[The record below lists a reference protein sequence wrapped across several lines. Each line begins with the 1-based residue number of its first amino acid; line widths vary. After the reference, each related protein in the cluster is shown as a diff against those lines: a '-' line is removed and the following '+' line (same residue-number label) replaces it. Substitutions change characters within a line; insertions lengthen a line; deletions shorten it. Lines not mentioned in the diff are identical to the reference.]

1 MRRQNWHTDHS
12 DSPLELRFNVA
23 FINWYTDKEYDN
35 TEAIDA
41 NIDAMLEEE
50 KADADAEL
58 RVLEKKG
65 RFGELV

>member
-1 MRRQNWHTDHS
+1 
-12 DSPLELRFNVA
+12 
-23 FINWYTDKEYDN
+23 
-35 TEAIDA
+35 
-41 NIDAMLEEE
+41 MLEEE